1 MPSEDNYEFFHTGA
15 TLSLTLTPRWPLAHS
30 SHRWSKLSAV
40 GVQAWVGTLKVTETW
55 ICLDVALKELREI
68 NHYRWSQNKGRVR
81 RSKLA
86 GGQPGL
92 GLHSL

>member
-1 MPSEDNYEFFHTGA
+1 M
-15 TLSLTLTPRWPLAHS
+15 
-30 SHRWSKLSAV
+30 
-40 GVQAWVGTLKVTETW
+40 KVTETW

-86 GGQPGL
+86 GRQPGL
-92 GLHSL
+92 GLHGL

>member
-1 MPSEDNYEFFHTGA
+1 M
-15 TLSLTLTPRWPLAHS
+15 
-30 SHRWSKLSAV
+30 
-40 GVQAWVGTLKVTETW
+40 KVTETW

-86 GGQPGL
+86 GRQPGL
-92 GLHSL
+92 GLHEALENSSNLVWLIRVIQVVS

>member
-1 MPSEDNYEFFHTGA
+1 MHAYGA
-15 TLSLTLTPRWPLAHS
+15 ESSSRWHGGA
-30 SHRWSKLSAV
+30 RGQVEEAGAV